1 MHAKQPIRS
10 FVRRDSRI
18 TPAQRNAL
26 EQHWQRFALEKCVGR
41 EDLNG
46 AFRRSVPVNI
56 EIGSGDGICV
66 LQLATSAAEEDFVA
80 VEVYRPGLGRLLA
93 QAQARNLPNIRVSD
107 EDACDLI
114 NAFEQ
119 AVFTKV
125 YIFFPDPWPK
135 KKHHKRRLLRG
146 PFFEDLA
153 LRMHRHGRL
162 FIATDCEHYAESILE
177 TLDTLPQWINLAGP
191 ARYALRPHFRP
202 ITKFEQKAQRAGSR
216 VFDFALCRR

>member
-1 MHAKQPIRS
+1 MPTNPPIRS

-26 EQHWQRFALEKCVGR
+26 ERHWDRYALPRCTGR
-41 EDLNG
+41 EDLAS
-46 AFRRSVPVNI
+46 AFRCSAPVNI
-56 EIGSGDGICV
+56 EIGTGDGICI
-66 LQLATSAAEEDFVA
+66 LQVAAHAVEENFVG

-93 QAQARNLPNIRVSD
+93 QVQAHDLRNIRVSD

-119 AVFTKV
+119 PVFTKV

-135 KKHHKRRLLRG
+135 KKHHKRRLLQAG
-146 PFFEDLA
+146 FFENLGS
-153 LRMHRHGRL
+153 RMHRHGRV
-162 FIATDCEHYAESILE
+162 FIATDSESYAQSILE
-177 TLDTLPQWINLAGP
+177 SLNTLPQWINLAGVNRFAP
-191 ARYALRPHFRP
+191 RPHFRP
-202 ITKFEQKAQRAGSR
+202 LTKFEQKAHRAGSR